1 MALGARP
8 SAVLALVLGQTG
20 VLTLTGIVLGLGG
33 AAAVTRYLDWM
44 LFGLAPLDPTTF
56 GVAALLFAAIA
67 TIATLVPARRATRID
82 PLIALR

>member
-8 SAVLALVLGQTG
+8 SAVLPRSSSDRRV
-20 VLTLTGIVLGLGG
+20 TLAGIVLGLGG

-44 LFGLAPLDPTTF
+44 LFGLEPLDPTTF
-56 GVAALLFAAIA
+56 AVCALMFAVVAA
-67 TIATLVPARRATRID
+67 IATLVPARRATRVD